1 MDALDRLDQAD
12 DQWTAAEE
20 TAAKL
25 KAELFEAFA
34 AAVRDGNTPDDLAA
48 RLKSRKTPEQVEAGL
63 TFSGAYIR
71 RKVREIGIPALP
83 TGPKPRKQP
92 VSE

>member
-1 MDALDRLDQAD
+1 MDALDRLELAD

-20 TAAKL
+20 AAATL
-25 KAELFEAFA
+25 KANLFQAFA
-34 AAVRDGNTPDDLAA
+34 DAVREGHTPDDLAA
-48 RLKSRKTPEQVEAGL
+48 RLKARKTAEQIDAGL

-71 RKVREIGIPALP
+71 RKVREIGAPALP

-92 VSE
+92 AGE